1 MARAATAIADVAGDR
16 QRRSVGVDR
25 AIRRER
31 VVDLEIVAE
40 GEIGRA
46 GLEQAILERDRS
58 GAYRAIVGY
67 LQYAR
72 VDGRAARIGICAG
85 KDQRAVAELLHLDAG
100 NGFTDVVGNR
110 NLSDAGVVDDAAERA
125 GKRKIHRAAVD
136 GIGLRA

>member
-25 AIRRER
+25 AILRGR

-40 GEIGRA
+40 GETRHT
-46 GLEQAILERDRS
+46 GLNLKQAILERDRS

-72 VDGRAARIGICAG
+72 VDGRTARIGIGAR
-85 KDQRAVAELLHLDAG
+85 KDQRAVAELLNLDTG

-110 NLSDAGVVDDAAERA
+110 NLSGAGV
-125 GKRKIHRAAVD
+125 
-136 GIGLRA
+136 